1 MKKGGHVGA
10 PMKKNMQAYW
20 IAPGP
25 GGTRVELR
33 ETAAP
38 EPKAGEVLVRVRA
51 AALNRGELLGGKAG
65 AAAKPGG
72 GECAG
77 EVVTLGDGVGG
88 FAAGDRVMGRCGGGF
103 AEYAVMD
110 ARETMRVPPGLSW
123 DEAAATPLVF
133 LVVYDMLV
141 AQGHLRAGQWLLVT
155 GVSSG
160 VGVAALQT
168 ARALG
173 ARVVGT
179 SGSDDKL
186 ARLAGLGL
194 DVGLRTRGA
203 DFHDAVMKATG
214 GQGVNLVVNNV
225 GGSVFAEC
233 LRSLAF
239 EGRIAIVGHLDRVT
253 TSPIDLEALH
263 GKRLTVFGVSN
274 RLRDAGQRA
283 ETVRGF
289 VRDVLPFFEDGRIR
303 PLVDRTYAFEELAAA
318 IAFMES
324 DAQVGKI
331 VVRGRQH

>member
-1 MKKGGHVGA
+1 MK
-10 PMKKNMQAYW
+10 AYW
-20 IAPGP
+20 IAPGT

-33 ETAAP
+33 DAPTP
-38 EPKAGEVLVRVRA
+38 EPKPGEILVRVRA
-51 AALNRGELLGGKAG
+51 AALNRGELLGGKPG
-65 AAAKPGG
+65 TAAKPGG

-77 EVVTLGDGVGG
+77 EVVKLGDGVSG
-88 FAAGDRVMGRCGGGF
+88 FTAGDRVMGRCGGGF
-103 AEYAVMD
+103 AEYALMD
-110 ARETMRVPPGLSW
+110 ARETMRVPAQLSW

-141 AQGHLRAGQWLLVT
+141 AQGHLIAGHWLLVT

-160 VGVAALQT
+160 VGVAALQM

-173 ARVVGT
+173 ARVIGT
-179 SGSDDKL
+179 SGSEDKL

-194 DVGLRTRGA
+194 DVGIRTRRG
-203 DFHDAVMKATG
+203 DFHDAVMKATDG
-214 GQGVNLVVNNV
+214 KGANLVVNNV

-239 EGRIAIVGHLDRVT
+239 EGRIAIVGHLDRVM
-253 TSPIDLEALH
+253 TSPLDLEALH

-283 ETVRGF
+283 GTVRGF
-289 VRDVLPFFEDGRIR
+289 VRDILPFFGDGRIR
-303 PLVDRTYAFEELAAA
+303 PLVDKAYAFGELAAA

-324 DAQVGKI
+324 DGQVGKI
-331 VVRGRQH
+331 VVRSGGN

>member
-1 MKKGGHVGA
+1 MKA
-10 PMKKNMQAYW
+10 FW

-25 GGTRVELR
+25 GGTKVELR
-33 ETAAP
+33 ETPTP
-38 EPKAGEVLVRVRA
+38 EPKAGEVLVRMRA

-77 EVVTLGDGVGG
+77 EVVKVGDGVSGL
-88 FAAGDRVMGRCGGGF
+88 APGDRVMGRCGGGF
-103 AEYAVMD
+103 AEFAVMD
-110 ARETMRVPPGLSW
+110 ARETMRAPARLSW
-123 DEAAATPLVF
+123 EEAAATPLVF

-141 AQGHLRAGQWLLVT
+141 TQGHLTSGQWLLVT
-155 GVSSG
+155 GASSG

-173 ARVVGT
+173 ARVIGT

-186 ARLAGLGL
+186 ARLTGLGL
-194 DVGLRTRGA
+194 DVGIRTRSA
-203 DFHDAVMKATG
+203 DFHDAVMKATDG
-214 GQGVNLVVNNV
+214 KGANLAVNNV
-225 GGSVFAEC
+225 GGSVFAEI

-239 EGRIAIVGHLDRVT
+239 EGRLAIVGHLDRVM
-253 TSPIDLEALH
+253 TSPLDLEALH
-263 GKRLTVFGVSN
+263 SKRLTVFGVSN
-274 RLRDAGQRA
+274 RLRNAAQRA

-289 VRDVLPFFEDGRIR
+289 VRDVLPFLEDGRLR
-303 PLVDRTYAFEELAAA
+303 PLVDKAFAFEDLAAA

-331 VVRGRQH
+331 VVRGPAA